1 MNLTENKFLTSTFP
15 IIVIL
20 FLGYCV
26 YGSFIAPKDFA
37 KESLP
42 LSIFKT
48 WSKTGIQSTAGI
60 PAIDTQYQHNLFP
73 KYAPNGIQ
81 KNQFKYLISHPP
93 FAYYLGYFFF
103 LLLGENWFLINYLLT
118 FISAFFIYATVCV
131 LCYHRLR
138 DAIHMPALFA
148 FLIYLSN
155 PFVSHNQLFNYH
167 PDILVQT
174 LFIAL
179 AYIIL
184 KMIMRKRQGS
194 FKYLFFF
201 AILNFIMVYTSWA
214 GVLFSITIL
223 VYGIFNLR
231 KGYAFAHI
239 TSLAFVTMILAM
251 SLMIMQYSQA
261 NGLEAYFHFLTSTYL
276 KETSAWYILYSFKT
290 LNIFNS
296 FAHLF
301 AVYFKAYWAIYLAI
315 FIFILFSITGKKKKI
330 VFTKN
335 GYRYLLLSS
344 LPVVLT
350 HLILMKYSISGFTM
364 LYGLVF
370 MSVMMGILFDK
381 IEKTKIFEPY
391 IFLILSSII
400 IIAQLIQ
407 GLIIK

>member
-1 MNLTENKFLTSTFP
+1 MNLTENKFLTSTLP
-15 IIVIL
+15 VLIIFFI
-20 FLGYCV
+20 GYCF
-26 YGSFIAPKDFA
+26 YGNFIEPKD
-37 KESLP
+37 KTRENLP
-42 LSIFKT
+42 HFVFKT
-48 WSKTGIQSTAGI
+48 WSEYSVKSTAGI
-60 PAIDTQYQHNLFP
+60 PAIDTQYQHILFP

-93 FAYYLGYFFF
+93 FAYYLGYLFYLIF
-103 LLLGENWFLINYLLT
+103 GDNWSLINYILT

-131 LCYHRLR
+131 LCFHRLR
-138 DAIHMPALFA
+138 EAIHLPALFA
-148 FLIYLSN
+148 YLIYLSN

-174 LFIAL
+174 LFISL

-231 KGYAFAHI
+231 KGYAFIHI
-239 TSLAFVTMILAM
+239 TTLAFITMFLAL
-251 SLMIMQYSQA
+251 SLMAMQYSQA
-261 NGLEAYFHFLTSTYL
+261 DGLEIYFHFLKATYL

-290 LNIFNS
+290 LNIFVS
-296 FAHLF
+296 FIHLF
-301 AVYFKAYWAIYLAI
+301 VVYFKAYWAIYLAI
-315 FIFILFSITGKKKKI
+315 FVFVLFSITGVKKKI

-335 GYRYLLLSS
+335 GYRYLLISS
-344 LPVVLT
+344 LPVILT

-381 IEKTKIFEPY
+381 IEKTKIFETH
-391 IFLILSSII
+391 IFILLSSII

-407 GLIIK
+407 GLII